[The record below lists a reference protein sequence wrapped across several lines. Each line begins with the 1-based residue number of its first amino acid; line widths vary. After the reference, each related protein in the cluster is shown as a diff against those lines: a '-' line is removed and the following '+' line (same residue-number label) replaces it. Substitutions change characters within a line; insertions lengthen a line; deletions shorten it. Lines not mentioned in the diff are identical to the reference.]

1 MKLLHTILLAD
12 GVLNKM
18 ISPQKYDYTKS
29 ENFYKKTNVCENYT
43 LIKKIDLNNLK

>member
-1 MKLLHTILLAD
+1 MLLAD

-29 ENFYKKTNVCENYT
+29 ENFYKKTVFCENYT
-43 LIKKIDLNNLK
+43 LIKKIDLSSIK

>member
-1 MKLLHTILLAD
+1 MRLLHTMLLAD

-29 ENFYKKTNVCENYT
+29 ENFYKKTDFCENYT
-43 LIKKIDLNNLK
+43 LIKKNDLTNLK